1 MGGGDFFG
9 PPGKLKGRR
18 MGKSSRG
25 AASEV
30 RRIDPAGYQPPEPH
44 RQSIR
49 PAAQP
54 NKYKKLEKL
63 VRSANNMLIADANRR
78 YGRRLGKRIR
88 VKIVQGRYR

>member
-1 MGGGDFFG
+1 
-9 PPGKLKGRR
+9 
-18 MGKSSRG
+18 MGKSSRS

-54 NKYKKLEKL
+54 NRYKKLEKL

-78 YGRRLGKRIR
+78 HGKRYSLRIR
-88 VKIVQGRYR
+88 DKIVRGRYR

>member
-9 PPGKLKGRR
+9 PPGKLQGRR

-30 RRIDPAGYQPPEPH
+30 RRIDPAGYQPPEPR

-54 NKYKKLEKL
+54 NKHKQL
-63 VRSANNMLIADANRR
+63 SGTADHILIADAKRR
-78 YGRRLGKRIR
+78 HGKHHGQRVRDKVIR
-88 VKIVQGRYR
+88 GRYR

>member
-1 MGGGDFFG
+1 MGGGDFFW
-9 PPGKLKGRR
+9 PPGRLKDRR

-30 RRIDPAGYQPPEPH
+30 RRIDPAGYQPPEPR

-54 NKYKKLEKL
+54 NKKL

-78 YGRRLGKRIR
+78 YGKRLGKRIR
-88 VKIVQGRYR
+88 VKIVRGRYR